1 MVSLFSFG
9 KEKLGK
15 KELISIPDQISFCAS
30 RALRVKEIISNP
42 KEHIS
47 TFAKAKNL
55 SIRIVKADVLVMLKD
70 IERQS
75 RLLQRRKYPK
85 GLKRAPK
92 TEMLDSLRT
101 KVTEG
106 QAAASVL
113 KNRIKKRDDA
123 LSNVDNSD
131 KNLAAELSSEFLEA
145 KNLLGE
151 SSDKDIYGNVTKTIS
166 ALVLEIKSHNIL
178 ETLFEEMKIKK

>member
-101 KVTEG
+101 KVTE
-106 QAAASVL
+106 
-113 KNRIKKRDDA
+113 
-123 LSNVDNSD
+123 
-131 KNLAAELSSEFLEA
+131 
-145 KNLLGE
+145 
-151 SSDKDIYGNVTKTIS
+151 
-166 ALVLEIKSHNIL
+166 
-178 ETLFEEMKIKK
+178 